1 MILNRFRFYDSF
13 DIYNKSAKS
22 ISEVKPSKHDISEQL
37 SVNSVFLEI
46 GEIGPSLLAS
56 SSRRNLQGILVFIHR
71 VHLSKH
77 LLAF

>member
-13 DIYNKSAKS
+13 DIYNKSAQT
-22 ISEVKPSKHDISEQL
+22 ISEVKPQP

-46 GEIGPSLLAS
+46 GEISPSLLAS
-56 SSRRNLQGILVFIHR
+56 SSWRNLQGILVFIHSA
-71 VHLSKH
+71 HLSKQ